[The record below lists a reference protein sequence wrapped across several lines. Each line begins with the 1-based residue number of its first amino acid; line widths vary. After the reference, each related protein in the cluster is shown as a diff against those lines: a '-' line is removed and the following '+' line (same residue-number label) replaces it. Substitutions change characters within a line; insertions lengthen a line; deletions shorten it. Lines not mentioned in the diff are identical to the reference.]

1 MASESGEASS
11 VPQRARCPIRATA
24 CIDVGRRARTGC
36 ARITF
41 SCRNDGAV
49 RERDSAHDSR
59 KDNRRSGRGFVIV
72 ATISLA
78 AVAVGARL
86 SDTPLDAARAI
97 IVRALSSPI
106 ERVRAVGGPRLRVFT
121 HLAATQLGYP
131 ISAPKAFTSHRPFAS
146 FEVLDHMTG
155 RVVWSGGAP
164 VRQVDT
170 ALLGEVTR
178 VWIGD
183 FTPLTA
189 PGRYRIVADN
199 GLTSHPFEVGTQ
211 VFDAAI
217 RAVQRAFYFQRAFTA
232 IPAQH
237 AEGPWTH
244 GNDAALAPAGI
255 RGGWHDAG
263 DFSLYNMTAAS
274 SLFWLLEAHR
284 DFAPTA
290 DDTNIP
296 ESGNG
301 VPDLLDEARWE
312 LEWLLSSEDG
322 GGGFQNTTCVD
333 AYGPYGSN
341 PLERVG
347 RYRRGEVGTI
357 PTARA
362 VGVLAYASI
371 VFAEYDS
378 RFAGTLRAAAT
389 RGWQYLEARRGEH
402 SDGPTCPAFRQDGD
416 AGAGRA
422 ARAFAAA
429 GLLLATGSR
438 EFIDAFDATFDG
450 LDGDPTAYSFSAYA
464 ALLYLRAPAAD
475 PARRAA
481 IAARMGDLAQQ
492 ARAHGLSHPFEW
504 TGQYIWGSI
513 ASGFERVGAYAVKR
527 CLADPRGGADHCR
540 QALANIDYAFGRN
553 SFQFAYVSGIPGVT
567 RGRQHSFHHWLATL
581 RATPFVFPGM
591 VAGGPNEA
599 PEATDG
605 SRPLA
610 RPVSIWGYWGDPS
623 MRRDAS
629 TPVDQRYTDNDSYS
643 TNEIDINWQA
653 PTLYVLYFG
662 QWFARGAHP
671 LAAAQIAANVPDNPL
686 GGTPVAVGVPR

>member
-1 MASESGEASS
+1 M
-11 VPQRARCPIRATA
+11 
-24 CIDVGRRARTGC
+24 
-36 ARITF
+36 
-41 SCRNDGAV
+41 
-49 RERDSAHDSR
+49 
-59 KDNRRSGRGFVIV
+59 
-72 ATISLA
+72 ATITLT
-78 AVAVGARL
+78 AVGVAAWLRGA
-86 SDTPLDAARAI
+86 PLGSARAI
-97 IVRALSSPI
+97 VVQWLSSPI
-106 ERVRAVGGPRLRVFT
+106 ERVRAVGGSRLPVFT
-121 HLAATQLGYP
+121 HLAASQLGYA
-131 ISAPKAFTSHRPFAS
+131 IGAPKALTSHRLFGS
-146 FEVLDHMTG
+146 FSVVDLATG
-155 RVVWSGGAP
+155 RAVWSGGPP
-164 VRQVDT
+164 VRQLDT
-170 ALLGEVTR
+170 ALLGEVTK

-183 FTPLTA
+183 FTPFVT

-199 GLTSHPFEVGTQ
+199 GLTSHPFTVGTQ
-211 VFDAAI
+211 VFDGAV

-232 IPAQH
+232 ITARH

-244 GNDAALAPAGI
+244 GDDAALAPLGI

-263 DFSLYNMTAAS
+263 DYSLYNMTAAS
-274 SLFWLLEAHR
+274 TLFWLLEAYS

-312 LEWLLSSEDG
+312 LEWLLSTEDG
-322 GGGFQNTTCVD
+322 AGGFENTTCLD
-333 AYGPYGSN
+333 AYRPYGSN
-341 PLERVG
+341 PLEHAG
-347 RYRRGEVGTI
+347 LYRRGEVGTI

-362 VGVLAYASI
+362 VGVLAYASR
-371 VFAEYDS
+371 VYAQYDP
-378 RFAGTLRAAAT
+378 RFSDTLRSAAT
-389 RGWQYLEARRGEH
+389 RGWQYLGARRDEH

-416 AGAGRA
+416 ARAGRA

-429 GLLLATGSR
+429 GLLLSTGSH
-438 EFIDAFDATFDG
+438 EFVDAFDATFDG
-450 LDGDPTAYSFSAYA
+450 LDGDPTAYTFTAYA
-464 ALLYLRAPAAD
+464 ALLYVRAPGAD

-481 IAARMGDLAQQ
+481 IIARVRDLAER
-492 ARAHGLSHPFEW
+492 ARAEALDHPFEW

-513 ASGFERVGAYAVKR
+513 AAGFERVGAYAVKR
-527 CLADPRGGADHCR
+527 CLADPRGDADHCR

-581 RATPFVFPGM
+581 QATPFVFPGM

-610 RPVSIWGYWGDPS
+610 RPISIWGYWGDPS
-623 MRRDAS
+623 MPRNSS

-653 PTLYVLYFG
+653 PTLYMLYFG
-662 QWFARGAHP
+662 QWYARGAHP
-671 LAAAQIAANVPDNPL
+671 LAAAQVAANVPDNPL
-686 GGTPVAVGVPR
+686 GGAPVAVGVLR

>member
-1 MASESGEASS
+1 MYLSEPGVDSG
-11 VPQRARCPIRATA
+11 
-24 CIDVGRRARTGC
+24 DHMHRRRPVLRTGD
-36 ARITF
+36 ALISI
-41 SCRNDGAV
+41 SCRNDVAV
-49 RERDSAHDSR
+49 RWRGSAHDSPR
-59 KDNRRSGRGFVIV
+59 DTGRIGRGFVIV
-72 ATISLA
+72 ATITLT
-78 AVAVGARL
+78 AVGVGTWLR
-86 SDTPLDAARAI
+86 DAAPDGVRAI
-97 IVRALSSPI
+97 MVHLLSSPI
-106 ERVRAVGGPRLRVFT
+106 ERVRAVGGSRLRAFT
-121 HLAATQLGYP
+121 HLAASQVGYP
-131 ISAPKAFTSHRPFAS
+131 IAAPKALTSHRPFGS
-146 FEVLDHMTG
+146 FSVVDHMTG
-155 RVVWSGGAP
+155 RVVWSGGEP
-164 VRQVDT
+164 VRQLET

-183 FTPLTA
+183 FTPLAT

-199 GLTSHPFEVGTQ
+199 GLTSHPFAVGTH
-211 VFDAAI
+211 VFDDAV
-217 RAVQRAFYFQRAFTA
+217 RAVQRAFYFQRAFTSITA
-232 IPAQH
+232 RH

-244 GNDAALAPAGI
+244 GDDAALAPPGI

-263 DFSLYNMTAAS
+263 DYSLYNMTAAS
-274 SLFWLLEAHR
+274 SLFWLLEAYS

-312 LEWLLSSEDG
+312 LEWLLSTEDG
-322 GGGFQNTTCVD
+322 GGGFQNATCLD
-333 AYGPYGSN
+333 EYRPYGSN

-347 RYRRGEVGTI
+347 RYRLGEVGTI

-362 VGVLAYASI
+362 VGVLAYATI
-371 VFAEYDS
+371 VFAQHDL
-378 RFAGTLRAAAT
+378 RFADTLRAAAT
-389 RGWQYLEARRGEH
+389 RGWHYLEARRGEH
-402 SDGPTCPAFRQDGD
+402 SDGPTCPAFRQDGN
-416 AGAGRA
+416 ARAGRA

-429 GLLLATGSR
+429 GLLLSTGSR
-438 EFIDAFDATFDG
+438 EFVDAFDATFDG
-450 LDGDPTAYSFSAYA
+450 LDGDPSAYTFTAYA

-481 IAARMGDLAQQ
+481 IAARVRDLAER
-492 ARAHGLSHPFEW
+492 ARTEALDHPFEW

-513 ASGFERVGAYAVKR
+513 AAGFERVGAYAVKR
-527 CLADPRGGADHCR
+527 CLADPRGEADHCR

-581 RATPFVFPGM
+581 QATPYVFPGL

-623 MRRDAS
+623 MPRDSS
-629 TPVDQRYTDNDSYS
+629 TPLDQRYTDNDSYS

-671 LAAAQIAANVPDNPL
+671 LAPVQVAADVPDDPL
-686 GGTPVAVGVPR
+686 SGVTVTVGVLR